1 MPEGPRTDWE
11 MDALFSF
18 LTLSLLV
25 VVLSYIKEIF
35 CLLEELM
42 LQRIGVPYLIL

>member
-1 MPEGPRTDWE
+1 MPEGPKTDWE

-25 VVLSYIKEIF
+25 AVLSYISEIF
-35 CLLEELM
+35 CLPEA
-42 LQRIGVPYLIL
+42 LIFNE